1 MCSYAL
7 TVVSLSDGTLFLLS
21 FLLILFPVVLAV
33 VFAFFI
39 IQKSKNLR
47 YVVRNEKI
55 LVGINFGKIKMI
67 QVEWCR

>member
-1 MCSYAL
+1 MCSHAL
-7 TVVSLSDGTLFLLS
+7 TAVSLSGGMLFLLS

-47 YVVRNEKI
+47 YVAHNEKI
-55 LVGINFGKIKMI
+55 LVGINFG
-67 QVEWCR
+67 R